1 MQPMHTIP
9 ARGGLNFD
17 ETPFL
22 AIWEVTQSCDLACKH
37 CRAAA
42 QPIAHPDELSN
53 AEGKALIDQI
63 ADMHIPIFVFT
74 GGDPMK
80 RKDVFELIH
89 YAADKGVQVALTPSA
104 TPLLT
109 REAIFKLKEAG
120 LVRLGIS
127 LDGSTPEIHDT
138 FRGLPGAWA
147 RTIQAI
153 EWANEAGIPIQVH
166 STISRHNAN
175 DLDNLCNLFEKLAI
189 VMWNVFFLV
198 PVGRGQLNDLLSGE
212 EFEQVFGKIYE
223 LSHRVSFQIKTTEA
237 MHYRRYLLQHNLEE
251 RRIAHGHGHPS
262 AARPSVALGGDNS
275 TSAALKG
282 HDSTSEALSG
292 DNSSSAALNG
302 DNSTSAALNGD
313 DSTSAALKG
322 HDFSRAE
329 NAANKSVGALAPVY
343 EPGAPTADAKTRTAS
358 WATRRVNDGKGFMFI
373 SHVGNVY
380 PSGFLP
386 IHAGNVRETPL
397 ADIYRNAPIFKS
409 LRDTSKLEG
418 KCGACE
424 YKEICG
430 GSRARAY
437 AVTGDP
443 LAPEPCCIYQPKNWD
458 PELEHKADA
467 FRETTPAEPLVVL

>member
-42 QPIAHPDELSN
+42 QPIAHPDELTN
-53 AEGKALIDQI
+53 AEGKALIDEI
-63 ADMHIPIFVFT
+63 AAMHVPIFVFT
-74 GGDPMK
+74 GGDPLK
-80 RKDVFELIH
+80 RKDVFELIR

-166 STISRHNAN
+166 TTISRHNAH
-175 DLDNLCNLFEKLAI
+175 DLDNLCALFEKMAI

-198 PVGRGQLNDLLSGE
+198 PVGRGQLADLLSGE

-223 LSHRVSFQIKTTEA
+223 LSHRVNFQIKTTEA
-237 MHYRRYLLQHNLEE
+237 MHYRRYLLEHNLEE
-251 RRIAHGHGHPS
+251 RRLGQGHSHGHQHGHP
-262 AARPSVALGGDNS
+262 GS
-275 TSAALKG
+275 TQA
-282 HDSTSEALSG
+282 
-292 DNSSSAALNG
+292 
-302 DNSTSAALNGD
+302 
-313 DSTSAALKG
+313 
-322 HDFSRAE
+322 
-329 NAANKSVGALAPVY
+329 Y
-343 EPGAPTADAKTRTAS
+343 EPGTPSSNAQTRTAS
-358 WATRRVNDGKGFMFI
+358 WATRRVNDGKGFLFV

-386 IHAGNVRETPL
+386 IHAGNVKQTPL
-397 ADIYRNAPIFKS
+397 QDIYRNAPIFKS

-437 AVTGDP
+437 ALTGDP
-443 LAPEPCCIYQPKNWD
+443 LAQEPCCIYQPRNWD
-458 PELEHKADA
+458 AQLENEAEA
-467 FRETTPAEPLVVL
+467 FAKS

>member
-1 MQPMHTIP
+1 MQPMQPMQNIP
-9 ARGGLNFD
+9 ARGGLNYD

-42 QPIAHPDELSN
+42 QPIAHPDQLST

-63 ADMHIPIFVFT
+63 AAMQVPIFVFT
-74 GGDPMK
+74 GGDPLK
-80 RKDVFELIH
+80 RPDLYELIR
-89 YAADKGVQVALTPSA
+89 YSAEKGVKVAVTPSA

-109 REAIFKLKEAG
+109 REAIFKMKEAG
-120 LVRLGIS
+120 VVRLGIS
-127 LDGSTPEIHDT
+127 LDGSSPEIHDT

-166 STISRHNAN
+166 TTISRHNAQ
-175 DLDNLCNLFEKLAI
+175 DLDNLCALFEKQKI

-198 PVGRGQLNDLLSGE
+198 PVGRGQLGDLLSGE
-212 EFEQVFGKIYE
+212 EFEQVFGKIYD
-223 LSHRVSFQIKTTEA
+223 LSHRVSFQIKSTEA

-251 RRIAHGHGHPS
+251 RKMGHGHGHPHG
-262 AARPSVALGGDNS
+262 AAQ
-275 TSAALKG
+275 
-282 HDSTSEALSG
+282 E
-292 DNSSSAALNG
+292 
-302 DNSTSAALNGD
+302 
-313 DSTSAALKG
+313 
-322 HDFSRAE
+322 
-329 NAANKSVGALAPVY
+329 Y
-343 EPGAPTADAKTRTAS
+343 EPGAPTTDGKTRAMG
-358 WATRRVNDGKGFMFI
+358 WATRRVNDGKGFLFV

-397 ADIYRNAPIFKS
+397 AEIYREAPIFKA

-437 AVTGDP
+437 ALTGDP
-443 LAPEPCCIYQPKNWD
+443 LAQEPCCIYQPKNWD
-458 PELEHKADA
+458 AE
-467 FRETTPAEPLVVL
+467 RESQAASFEVTITPDTLVSL

>member
-1 MQPMHTIP
+1 MQPMRNIP
-9 ARGGLNFD
+9 ARGGLNYD

-53 AEGKALIDQI
+53 AEGKKLIDQI
-63 ADMHIPIFVFT
+63 AEMGVPIFVFT

-80 RKDVFELIH
+80 RKDVFELIR
-89 YAADKGVQVALTPSA
+89 YAADKGVHVALTPSA

-138 FRGLPGAWA
+138 FRGLPGAWE

-153 EWANEAGIPIQVH
+153 QWANEAGIPIQVH
-166 STISRHNAN
+166 TTISRHNAN
-175 DLDNLCNLFEKLAI
+175 DLDNLCALFEKMAI

-198 PVGRGQLNDLLSGE
+198 PVGRGQLDDLPSGE
-212 EFEQVFGKIYE
+212 EFEEVFGKIYE
-223 LSHRVSFQIKTTEA
+223 LSQRVNFQIKTTEA

-251 RRIAHGHGHPS
+251 RRISQGHPH
-262 AARPSVALGGDNS
+262 AAAH
-275 TSAALKG
+275 AY
-282 HDSTSEALSG
+282 ESG
-292 DNSSSAALNG
+292 
-302 DNSTSAALNGD
+302 T
-313 DSTSAALKG
+313 
-322 HDFSRAE
+322 
-329 NAANKSVGALAPVY
+329 
-343 EPGAPTADAKTRTAS
+343 PTASAQTRTMS
-358 WATRRVNDGKGFMFI
+358 WTTRRVNDGKGFLFV

-386 IHAGNVRETPL
+386 IHAGNVKETPL
-397 ADIYRNAPIFKS
+397 SEIYRNAPIFKS
-409 LRDTSKLEG
+409 LRDTGRLEG

-437 AVTGDP
+437 ALTGDP

-458 PELEHKADA
+458 SHLESEAEA
-467 FRETTPAEPLVVL
+467 FRQAAQAETLVVL

>member
-1 MQPMHTIP
+1 MQPMHNIP

-22 AIWEVTQSCDLACKH
+22 AIWEITQSCDLACKH

-42 QPIAHPDELSN
+42 QPIAHPDELTN
-53 AEGKALIDQI
+53 AEAKALIDQI
-63 ADMHIPIFVFT
+63 AEMHVPIFVFT
-74 GGDPMK
+74 GGDPLK
-80 RKDVFELIH
+80 RKDVFELIR
-89 YAADKGVQVALTPSA
+89 YASDKGVQVAVTPSA

-109 REAIFKLKEAG
+109 REALFKMKEAG

-147 RTIQAI
+147 RTIQAV
-153 EWANEAGIPIQVH
+153 EWAKEAGIPVQVH
-166 STISRHNAN
+166 STISRHNVH
-175 DLDNLCNLFEKLAI
+175 DLDNLCALFEKLAI

-198 PVGRGQLNDLLSGE
+198 PVGRGQLGDLLSGE
-212 EFEQVFGKIYE
+212 EFESVFGKIYE
-223 LSHRVSFQIKTTEA
+223 LSHRVNFQIKTTEA

-251 RRIAHGHGHPS
+251 RRMGHGSGHPHT
-262 AARPSVALGGDNS
+262 APKNY
-275 TSAALKG
+275 
-282 HDSTSEALSG
+282 EAG
-292 DNSSSAALNG
+292 
-302 DNSTSAALNGD
+302 T
-313 DSTSAALKG
+313 
-322 HDFSRAE
+322 
-329 NAANKSVGALAPVY
+329 
-343 EPGAPTADAKTRTAS
+343 PTADAQTRTVG
-358 WATRRVNDGKGFMFI
+358 WATRRVNDGKGFLFV
-373 SHVGNVY
+373 SHTGNVY

-386 IHAGNVRETPL
+386 IHAGNIRETPL
-397 ADIYRNAPIFKS
+397 REIYRNAPIFKS

-443 LAPEPCCIYQPKNWD
+443 LAQEPCCIYQPKHWD
-458 PELEHKADA
+458 PQLENEASA
-467 FRETTPAEPLVVL
+467 YANAMNASLQIVS

>member
-1 MQPMHTIP
+1 MQPMHQIP
-9 ARGGLNFD
+9 ARGGLNYD

-42 QPIAHPDELSN
+42 QPLAHPDELTN

-63 ADMHIPIFVFT
+63 SAMHIPIFVFT
-74 GGDPMK
+74 GGDPLK
-80 RKDVFELIH
+80 RKDVFDLIR
-89 YAADKGVQVALTPSA
+89 YASDKGVHVAVTPSA

-109 REAIFKLKEAG
+109 RDAVFKMKEAG

-127 LDGSTPEIHDT
+127 LDGSTPEIHDA

-166 STISRHNAN
+166 STISRHNAH
-175 DLDNLCNLFEKLAI
+175 DLDNLCNLFERLSI

-198 PVGRGQLNDLLSGE
+198 PVGRGQLADLLSGE
-212 EFEQVFGKIYE
+212 EFERVFGKIYE
-223 LSHRVSFQIKTTEA
+223 LSQRVGFQIKTTEA

-251 RRIAHGHGHPS
+251 RRIGHGHPH
-262 AARPSVALGGDNS
+262 AAAQ
-275 TSAALKG
+275 
-282 HDSTSEALSG
+282 E
-292 DNSSSAALNG
+292 
-302 DNSTSAALNGD
+302 
-313 DSTSAALKG
+313 
-322 HDFSRAE
+322 
-329 NAANKSVGALAPVY
+329 Y
-343 EPGAPTADAKTRTAS
+343 EPGAPTADAKTRNMG

-386 IHAGNVRETPL
+386 IHAGNVREKPL
-397 ADIYRNAPIFKS
+397 ADIYRDAPIFKA
-409 LRDTSKLEG
+409 LRDTSQLEG

-437 AVTGDP
+437 ALTGDP
-443 LAPEPCCIYQPKNWD
+443 LAQEPCCIYQPRNWTPRQTGESAAICQ
-458 PELEHKADA
+458 PEQSG
-467 FRETTPAEPLVVL
+467 LVVTL

>member
-1 MQPMHTIP
+1 MEPMHNIP
-9 ARGGLNFD
+9 ARGGLNYD
-17 ETPFL
+17 EAPFL

-42 QPIAHPDELSN
+42 QPIAHPDQLTT

-63 ADMHIPIFVFT
+63 SDMRVPIFVFT

-80 RKDVFELIH
+80 RQDVFELIR
-89 YAADKGVQVALTPSA
+89 YAADKDVKVALTPSA

-109 REAIFKLKEAG
+109 REGIFKLKEAG

-166 STISRHNAN
+166 TTISRHNAH
-175 DLDNLCNLFEKLAI
+175 DLDNLCALFEKLAI

-198 PVGRGQLNDLLSGE
+198 PVGRGQLGDLLSGE
-212 EFEQVFGKIYE
+212 EFEKVFGKIYE

-251 RRIAHGHGHPS
+251 KRMGHGHPGS
-262 AARPSVALGGDNS
+262 M
-275 TSAALKG
+275 
-282 HDSTSEALSG
+282 
-292 DNSSSAALNG
+292 
-302 DNSTSAALNGD
+302 
-313 DSTSAALKG
+313 
-322 HDFSRAE
+322 
-329 NAANKSVGALAPVY
+329 GAKHEY
-343 EPGAPTADAKTRTAS
+343 EPGIPMSDAKTRTAS
-358 WATRRVNDGKGFMFI
+358 WATRRVNDGKGFLFV

-386 IHAGNVRETPL
+386 IQAGNIRETPL
-397 ADIYRNAPIFKS
+397 SEIYRNAPIFKA
-409 LRDTSKLEG
+409 LRNTSRLEG

-443 LAPEPCCIYQPKNWD
+443 LAQEPCCIYQPKGWEPLMD
-458 PELEHKADA
+458 EPKAVCQPELAG
-467 FRETTPAEPLVVL
+467 TLVTL

>member
-1 MQPMHTIP
+1 MQPMHNIP
-9 ARGGLNFD
+9 DRGQLNFD

-22 AIWEVTQSCDLACKH
+22 AIWEITQSCDLACKH

-42 QPIAHPDELSN
+42 QPIAHPDELTN

-63 ADMHIPIFVFT
+63 AAMGVPIFVFT
-74 GGDPMK
+74 GGDPIK
-80 RKDVFELIH
+80 RADVFELIR
-89 YAADKGVQVALTPSA
+89 YAANQGVQVALTPSA

-109 REAIFKLKEAG
+109 REAIFKMKEAG

-127 LDGSTPEIHDT
+127 LDGSTPEIHDA
-138 FRGLPGAWA
+138 FRGLSGTYA

-166 STISRHNAN
+166 STISRHNAA
-175 DLDNLCNLFEKLAI
+175 DLDNLCALFERLAI
-189 VMWNVFFLV
+189 IMWNVFFLV
-198 PVGRGQLNDLLSGE
+198 PVGRGQLDDLLSGE
-212 EFEQVFGKIYE
+212 EFEQVFAKIYE

-251 RRIAHGHGHPS
+251 HQIGHGHPH
-262 AARPSVALGGDNS
+262 AAPQ
-275 TSAALKG
+275 K
-282 HDSTSEALSG
+282 
-292 DNSSSAALNG
+292 
-302 DNSTSAALNGD
+302 
-313 DSTSAALKG
+313 
-322 HDFSRAE
+322 
-329 NAANKSVGALAPVY
+329 Y
-343 EPGAPTADAKTRTAS
+343 EPGAPTADAKTRNAS
-358 WATRRVNDGKGFMFI
+358 WATRRVNDGKGFLFI
-373 SHVGNVY
+373 SHTGNVY

-386 IHAGNVRETPL
+386 IHAGNIRQTPL
-397 ADIYRNAPIFKS
+397 AEIYRNAPIFKS

-443 LAPEPCCIYQPKNWD
+443 LAQEPCCIYQPKHWD
-458 PELEHKADA
+458 HQLENEAATFAKN
-467 FRETTPAEPLVVL
+467 